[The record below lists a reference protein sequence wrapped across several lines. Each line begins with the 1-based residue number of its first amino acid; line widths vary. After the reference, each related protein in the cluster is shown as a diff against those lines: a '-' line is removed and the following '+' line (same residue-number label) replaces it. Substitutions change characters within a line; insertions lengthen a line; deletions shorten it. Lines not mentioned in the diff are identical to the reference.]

1 MRTLMD
7 GTDFQTHQYTH
18 GIIRKKI
25 IKNVYVLHK
34 TKSRGCTQSGVLV
47 QDSSKK

>member
-1 MRTLMD
+1 MD

-34 TKSRGCTQSGVLV
+34 TKSRGCTAGRIIPL
-47 QDSSKK
+47 D